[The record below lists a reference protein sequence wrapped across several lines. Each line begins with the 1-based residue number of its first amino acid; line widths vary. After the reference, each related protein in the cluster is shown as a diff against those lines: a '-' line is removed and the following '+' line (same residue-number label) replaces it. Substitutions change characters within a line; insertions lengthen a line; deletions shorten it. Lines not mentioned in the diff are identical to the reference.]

1 MTIDNAT
8 EVLIESINE
17 MKGGEIFI
25 PRKLR
30 LFKVMDLANS
40 LKKVYNKNKL
50 KIKIIGKRPGE
61 KVFEN
66 LVSESEIE
74 NIKLTKKFYT
84 IKNNI
89 KNNEKKINSINKALE
104 QYKMMSQKEI
114 FDFLKKYILNF
125 I

>member
-1 MTIDNAT
+1 
-8 EVLIESINE
+8 
-17 MKGGEIFI
+17 
-25 PRKLR
+25 
-30 LFKVMDLANS
+30 
-40 LKKVYNKNKL
+40 
-50 KIKIIGKRPGE
+50 
-61 KVFEN
+61 

-89 KNNEKKINSINKALE
+89 KNNEKKINSVNKALE